1 MKLPKFFK
9 IGCGAAE
16 ILTVKVGAFLLS
28 KIVNMGLSLSA
39 RELSAYIG
47 SFKTHSNLRKKKIK
61 LCGFP

>member
-28 KIVNMGLSLSA
+28 KIVGRMAHDKNKSNIYSLYNNKTLSK
-39 RELSAYIG
+39 G
-47 SFKTHSNLRKKKIK
+47 MVWK
-61 LCGFP
+61 